1 MKRLVKKIAMVACVG
16 LMMGL
21 VGCGADTSSP
31 DSVAQEVVSCVKS
44 TDIEGALKYATGDF
58 KSSMSMLQAMMKDGD
73 PKDIAKLKKDLANSK
88 YEVGKAVVNGDK
100 ATVPVKIDG
109 KDMPIKLV
117 KEGNAWKVEE
127 FNFKGM

>member
-44 TDIEGALKYATGDF
+44 ADMKSALKYATGDF
-58 KSSMSMLQAMMKDGD
+58 KSSMSMLQAMMNDGENEQ
-73 PKDIAKLKKDLANSK
+73 IANLKKELANSK

-109 KDMPIKLV
+109 KDMPMKLV
-117 KEGNAWKVEE
+117 KEGNVWKVVE

>member
-21 VGCGADTSSP
+21 VGCGADSSSP

-44 TDIEGALKYATGDF
+44 TDIEGTLKYATGDF

-88 YEVGKAVVNGDK
+88 YEVGQAVVNGDK
-100 ATVPVKIDG
+100 AKVPVKIDG
-109 KDMPIKLV
+109 RDMPMKLV